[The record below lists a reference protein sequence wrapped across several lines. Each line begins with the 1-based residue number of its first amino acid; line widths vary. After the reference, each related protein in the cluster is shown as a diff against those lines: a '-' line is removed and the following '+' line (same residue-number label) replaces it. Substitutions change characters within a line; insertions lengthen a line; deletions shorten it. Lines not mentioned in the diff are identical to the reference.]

1 MNKNIRKLFEF
12 RTYFP
17 KGIMARILIL
27 IILPLVLSQVLSG
40 YIFYKRHWKNISNQA
55 ATIFAGN
62 VLTIMDLKA
71 QDKTEE
77 EFAETQLIA
86 KKNYS
91 IDIKFLEGEKI
102 TKKKISKRLDQL
114 SLRYIRRFLNQN
126 IKYPYSLSA
135 NEDTNLLE
143 IKIQYP
149 NGVLEISSSLKS
161 VFSKTI
167 YIFFLWVIGSIV
179 IFLAIAIPFATNQV
193 DSIKKLTSAL
203 KKAGRGEDIHD
214 FNPTGPIQIREAG
227 DAFLKTYTRMQRY
240 LKSRTNMLMG
250 ISHDLKTPLTR
261 MKLELEFCDDKDLQF
276 ALLNDI
282 EDMEKMINSYLD
294 YAKGNLPEN
303 SFETNI
309 TALVKNIVRKLNKGN
324 YDIKVNA
331 KKNYFA
337 MIRPSA
343 FERAIANIITNA
355 IRYSKKKII
364 IDIKESNDNLCI
376 FIEDNGKGIPEN
388 KREDMLKP
396 FTRLESS
403 RNKATGGVGL
413 GLSIVQEIIHQHGGE
428 ISLLDGKKLGGLL
441 VKIEIP
447 LK

>member
-1 MNKNIRKLFEF
+1 MNNRLKKFFEI

-40 YIFYKRHWKNISNQA
+40 YIFYQRHWKNISNQSA
-55 ATIFAGN
+55 MIFAGN

-71 QDKTEE
+71 QDKTPE
-77 EFAETQLIA
+77 EFLETKNMA

-91 IDIKFLEGEKI
+91 INIDFLDGEKI
-102 TKKKISKRLDQL
+102 TKKKNSKRLEQL
-114 SLRYIRRFLNQN
+114 SLRYIRKFLNQN
-126 IKYPYSLSA
+126 IKYPYSLSSDE
-135 NEDTNLLE
+135 NTNVLE
-143 IKIQYP
+143 VKIQYP
-149 NGVLEISSSLKS
+149 NGVLVINSSLKS

-167 YIFFLWVIGSIV
+167 YIFFLWVLGSII
-179 IFLAIAIPFATNQV
+179 IFLAIAIPFAKNQV

-203 KKAGRGEDIHD
+203 KKAGRGEEING
-214 FNPTGPIQIREAG
+214 FIPSGPIQIRDAG
-227 DAFLKTYTRMQRY
+227 NAFLKTYNRMQRY
-240 LKSRTNMLMG
+240 LKSRTNMLSG

-294 YAKGNLPEN
+294 YAKGNIAEN
-303 SFETNI
+303 SERTNI
-309 TALVKNIVRKLNKGN
+309 TALIKNVVRKLNKGN
-324 YDIKVNA
+324 YDIKINA

-337 MIRPSA
+337 TVRPSA
-343 FERAIANIITNA
+343 MERAISNIITNA

-364 IDIKESNDNLCI
+364 IDIKQADESLSV
-376 FIEDNGKGIPEN
+376 FIEDNGKGIPED

-396 FTRLESS
+396 FTRLENS
-403 RNKATGGVGL
+403 RNSATGGVGL
-413 GLSIVQEIIHQHGGE
+413 GLAIVQEIIHQHGGE
-428 ISLLDGKKLGGLL
+428 IFLLDGKKLGGLL
-441 VKIEIP
+441 VRLDIP